1 MPIGNKMFKVFPES
15 C

>member
-1 MPIGNKMFKVFPES
+1 MQIENKMFKVFPES

>member
-1 MPIGNKMFKVFPES
+1 VFPES

>member
-1 MPIGNKMFKVFPES
+1 MQIGNRMFKVFPES

>member
-1 MPIGNKMFKVFPES
+1 MFPES